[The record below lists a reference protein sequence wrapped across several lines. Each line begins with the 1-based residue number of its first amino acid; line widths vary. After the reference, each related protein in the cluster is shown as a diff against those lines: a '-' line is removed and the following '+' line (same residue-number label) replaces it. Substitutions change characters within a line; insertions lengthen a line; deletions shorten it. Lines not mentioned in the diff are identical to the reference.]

1 MTTDEYQSKRNR
13 KSYCHQE
20 LCHQIKIGKLGN
32 EEHKMGNK
40 D

>member
-1 MTTDEYQSKRNR
+1 MTTDEYQLKETE
-13 KSYCHQE
+13 KGYAKE